1 MRIIVGMNS
10 YIYNLDKIKHIVQRL
25 KPKLLQLTPN
35 NVYKDD
41 KYILCYDQVLIRIK
55 YNKLQNYRKCV
66 CQTIDLL
73 VETNKNSHPLKEL
86 LQEID
91 ECINILEPFK
101 QVESSEF
108 QNLALLEIDLEID
121 LD

>member
-1 MRIIVGMNS
+1 MNS
-10 YIYNLDKIKHIVQRL
+10 YMYNYDKIKYIVKQL
-25 KPKLLQLTPN
+25 KEKILKLTPN

-41 KYILCYDQVLIRIK
+41 KNILCYDLVLISIK
-55 YNKLQNYRKCV
+55 YNKLQNYRKRV

-101 QVESSEF
+101 QIYSSEF
-108 QNLALLEIDLEID
+108 QNLALLDIEID